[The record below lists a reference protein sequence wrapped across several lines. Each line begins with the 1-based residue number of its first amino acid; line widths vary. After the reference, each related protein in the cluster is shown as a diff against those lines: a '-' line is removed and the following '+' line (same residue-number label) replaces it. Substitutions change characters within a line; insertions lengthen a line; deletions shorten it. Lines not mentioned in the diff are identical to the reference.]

1 MKLSSVACTKRT
13 NCYHHILSGNMRLMK
28 LLRLIGIFFICSTI
42 LTAYLM
48 TSYKS
53 IDPQY
58 IGQLSVAPNGTAT
71 ILLWTSFYDQ
81 DDFYFGFG
89 REAFVNRQCQ
99 VSDCAL
105 TNDRSQLLNAQ
116 AVVFHIFDMAH
127 DDLPKQRLL
136 SQRYVFYNFES
147 PAYTFTDVRAY
158 KNFFNWTVTYRTDSD
173 VTEGITIVEKKSET
187 TKNSTIPLAKRSKF
201 AVWMVSHCW
210 TYSHRESYIAQLKQ
224 FIPIDVVGDCGDV
237 KIAECAKGSSYSQ
250 DDCWSY
256 LEQNYKFYLSFENS
270 LCKDYVTEKL
280 FNPLNYRL
288 LPVVFGGANYTKLTP
303 PNSYINALDFQS
315 PQLLANYLV
324 KVASDDKLYDNY
336 FQWKGKYKIGGSHQ
350 FCEMCRKLHDKTE
363 PVKTYEDIDNW
374 WTLGGNCLDPTQL
387 TQTNRY
393 TIAKYIDRI
402 IDDISLFIRDSAI
415 NFYKKYL

>member
-1 MKLSSVACTKRT
+1 MLDVRRLSLV
-13 NCYHHILSGNMRLMK
+13 
-28 LLRLIGIFFICSTI
+28 
-42 LTAYLM
+42 
-48 TSYKS
+48 
-53 IDPQY
+53 
-58 IGQLSVAPNGTAT
+58 PNETAT
-71 ILLWTSFYDQ
+71 ILLWTSYYGH
-81 DDFYFGFG
+81 DDFRFGFG

-127 DDLPKQRLL
+127 DDLPQQRLP

-147 PAYTFTDVRAY
+147 PAYIFTDVRAY

-173 VTEGITIVEKKSET
+173 VVQGTIIVKKQST
-187 TKNSTIPLAKRSKF
+187 TIKNSTTPLAKKAKF

-237 KIAECAKGSSYSQ
+237 EIAECSKESSYSQ

-363 PVKTYEDIDNW
+363 PVKTYEDIDKW
-374 WTLGGNCLDPTQL
+374 WTLGGNCLNPTQL
-387 TQTNRY
+387 TQTNRF
-393 TIAKYIDRI
+393 TIAKYFDKI
-402 IDDISLFIRDSAI
+402 IDDISIFIRDWAV
-415 NFYKKYL
+415 NFYKTYL